1 MKDVIKHTF
10 HESVAFSKDRTL
22 MEIYAML
29 TALPKTNSGENKE
42 QHCFFSLNYFYTYLY
57 IYFICMFIY
66 ILSIYIICN
75 INMYFIYIY
84 IYVCIFKPKVP
95 PAGL

>member
-42 QHCFFSLNYFYTYLY
+42 QHCFFSLNYF
-57 IYFICMFIY
+57 IHIFIY
-66 ILSIYIICN
+66 IL
-75 INMYFIYIY
+75 
-84 IYVCIFKPKVP
+84 YVCLYTSYLYILYVI
-95 PAGL
+95 